1 MLKIPIIKIIQPI
14 IKIFGVLLLLGFIA
28 LLDPQGAFAEP
39 DLALGAKVFQAKCI
53 GCHLGG
59 RNSLVAAKT
68 LFLDALHEYHVDT
81 PELIQAQVTKG
92 KGAMPAF
99 GKILKPEEIESVAA
113 YVLDRAEHNW
123 SKG

>member
-1 MLKIPIIKIIQPI
+1 MVKMQMSKGFL
-14 IKIFGVLLLLGFIA
+14 VLLLLGFMA
-28 LLDPQGAFAEP
+28 LLYPPLAFAEP
-39 DLALGAKVFQAKCI
+39 DLALGAKVFQAKCM

-59 RNSLVAAKT
+59 RNSLVAAKN
-68 LFLDALHEYHVDT
+68 LSLSALHEYHMDT

-99 GKILKPEEIESVAA
+99 GKTLKPEEIESVAA

>member
-1 MLKIPIIKIIQPI
+1 MMVKTPIIKG
-14 IKIFGVLLLLGFIA
+14 FLVLLLLGIMA
-28 LLDPQGAFAEP
+28 LLSPQGAFAEP
-39 DLALGAKVFQAKCI
+39 DLALGSKVFQAKCI

-59 RNSLVAAKT
+59 RNSLVAAKN
-68 LFLDALHEYHVDT
+68 LSLAALHEYNVDT

-99 GKILKPEEIESVAA
+99 GKLLKPEEIESVAA

>member
-1 MLKIPIIKIIQPI
+1 MFKMHILK
-14 IKIFGVLLLLGFIA
+14 GLVVLLLLGFVA
-28 LLDPQGAFAEP
+28 LLHPQTAFAEP
-39 DLALGAKVFQAKCI
+39 DLALGAKVFQAKCV

-59 RNSLVAAKT
+59 RNSLVAAKN
-68 LFLDALHEYHVDT
+68 LSLAALHEYHVDT

-99 GKILKPEEIESVAA
+99 GKLLKPEEIEAVAA

>member
-1 MLKIPIIKIIQPI
+1 MMIK
-14 IKIFGVLLLLGFIA
+14 KRVFKGFLMLLLLGFLV
-28 LLDPQGAFAEP
+28 LLSPQRAFAEP

-59 RNSLVAAKT
+59 RNSLMPAKN
-68 LFLDALHEYHVDT
+68 LSLAALHEYNVHT
-81 PELIQAQVTKG
+81 PELIQAQVANG

-99 GKILKPEEIESVAA
+99 CKTLKPEEIQAVAA